1 METETTWI
9 DEHRASCDGASCD
22 VCEAF
27 EVGYSRGKVALE
39 FELLH
44 WDGSHPPERWVSAL
58 RDRPPPRPD
67 VTAGKDA
74 ARGDEGLDRFRVLV
88 QLLDGGKRLPLL
100 QKVLH
105 VPTRELETVP

>member
-9 DEHRASCDGASCD
+9 DEHRASCD

-44 WDGSHPPERWVSAL
+44 WDGSHPP
-58 RDRPPPRPD
+58 DDGCRPCVIARHLVRTSQRGRMPRE
-67 VTAGKDA
+67 A
-74 ARGDEGLDRFRVLV
+74 
-88 QLLDGGKRLPLL
+88 
-100 QKVLH
+100 
-105 VPTRELETVP
+105 TRA